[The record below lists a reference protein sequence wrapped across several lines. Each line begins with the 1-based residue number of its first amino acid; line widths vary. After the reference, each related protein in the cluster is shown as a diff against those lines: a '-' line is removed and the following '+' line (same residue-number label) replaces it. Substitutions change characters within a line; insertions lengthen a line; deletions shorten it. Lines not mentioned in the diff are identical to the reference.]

1 MRAPGEDD
9 EPVID
14 RSDLVRRNR
23 KADADQ
29 VVRRYQELRHLRR
42 TGEEFGI
49 TRERVRQIVNRA
61 GISTAPHPKPKPEK
75 GARFCKQ
82 CGAPVYSNHARYCA
96 THGTPQQ
103 RSWRRYQRMK
113 ADPERYAHWREL
125 CNVSARRRRA
135 RKREQSS
142 R

>member
-1 MRAPGEDD
+1 ML
-9 EPVID
+9 D
-14 RSDLVRRNR
+14 RSDPVPRNR

-29 VVRRYQELRHLRR
+29 VIQRYQELRHLRR
-42 TGEEFGI
+42 MGEEFGI

-61 GISTAPHPKPKPEK
+61 GISTAPIVKPKPEK
-75 GARFCKQ
+75 EERFCEQ
-82 CGAPVYSNHARYCA
+82 CGAPVNSNHALYCE

-103 RSWRRYQRMK
+103 KSWRRYQRMK
-113 ADPERYAHWREL
+113 AVPERYARWREL

-135 RKREQSS
+135 RKRDQSS

>member
-49 TRERVRQIVNRA
+49 T
-61 GISTAPHPKPKPEK
+61 
-75 GARFCKQ
+75 
-82 CGAPVYSNHARYCA
+82 
-96 THGTPQQ
+96 
-103 RSWRRYQRMK
+103 
-113 ADPERYAHWREL
+113 
-125 CNVSARRRRA
+125 
-135 RKREQSS
+135 
-142 R
+142 